1 MLNFIHFMILSGVE
15 MKIDETKNKKIKNLK
30 NFKKVREVNKRGT

>member
-1 MLNFIHFMILSGVE
+1 MILNGVK
-15 MKIDETKNKKIKNLK
+15 MKFDETKNKKIKNLK